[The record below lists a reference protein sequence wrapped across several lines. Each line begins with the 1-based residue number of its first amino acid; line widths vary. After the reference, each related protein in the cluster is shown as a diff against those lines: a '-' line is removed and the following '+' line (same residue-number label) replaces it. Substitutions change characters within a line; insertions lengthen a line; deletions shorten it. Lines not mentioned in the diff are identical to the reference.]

1 MTRQE
6 VYYWLGLP
14 LIRNHSIITYQKG
27 KSEMLKSISFKKL
40 AVLSA
45 GIAIVLSSCGLQN
58 EASESS
64 GDATAAGKTKNFALL
79 ADGSYCYDTEAEKL
93 AAATAADQV
102 HADYHD
108 ADIANGSVGVNG
120 DTTSPWWIINQGMHE
135 AQMNAWGGQVGGC
148 PAPTPGLSAV
158 AEASVLTCVT
168 KEQQQQMIDGYTE
181 QLARPLGGEVTEVYL
196 ATMQKGLDVAKATCT
211 K

>member
-1 MTRQE
+1 
-6 VYYWLGLP
+6 
-14 LIRNHSIITYQKG
+14 
-27 KSEMLKSISFKKL
+27 MLKSISFKKL

-64 GDATAAGKTKNFALL
+64 GDAAAESSDTETAAGKTKNFALL
-79 ADGSYCYDTEAEKL
+79 ADGTFCYDTVDEQI
-93 AAATAADQV
+93 AAAQAASAA
-102 HADYHD
+102 HNAHHD
-108 ADIANGSVGVNG
+108 ADNANGGVGINDQASDWWTVNRLL
-120 DTTSPWWIINQGMHE
+120 H
-135 AQMNAWGGQVGGC
+135 AQEVAAWDAQIGGC

-168 KEQQQQMIDGYTE
+168 KEQKQQMIDGYTE
-181 QLARPLGGEVTEVYL
+181 QLARPLGGEVTEAYL
-196 ATMQKGLDVAKATCT
+196 AVMQRGLDVAKATCV

>member
-1 MTRQE
+1 
-6 VYYWLGLP
+6 
-14 LIRNHSIITYQKG
+14 
-27 KSEMLKSISFKKL
+27 MLKSISFKKL

-64 GDATAAGKTKNFALL
+64 GDAAAESSDTETAAGKTKNFALL
-79 ADGSYCYDTEAEKL
+79 ADGTFCYDTVDEQIAAFEASN
-93 AAATAADQV
+93 AAHDAHHRADQ
-102 HADYHD
+102 
-108 ADIANGSVGVNG
+108 ANG
-120 DTTSPWWIINQGMHE
+120 NQGINDPNSAWWVINRALHE
-135 AQMNAWGGQVGGC
+135 QPNAIFSAKIGGC
-148 PAPTPGLSAV
+148 PAPTPDISAA

-196 ATMQKGLDVAKATCT
+196 ETMQKGLDVAKATCT